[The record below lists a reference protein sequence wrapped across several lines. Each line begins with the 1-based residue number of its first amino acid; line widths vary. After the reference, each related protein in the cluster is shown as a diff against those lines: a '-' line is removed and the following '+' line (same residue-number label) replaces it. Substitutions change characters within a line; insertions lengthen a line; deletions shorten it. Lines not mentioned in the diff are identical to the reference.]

1 MKRKK
6 HKKEKGV
13 ADYFSCA
20 YCLDR
25 YGSCGGISISH
36 KVI

>member
-6 HKKEKGV
+6 HKKRK